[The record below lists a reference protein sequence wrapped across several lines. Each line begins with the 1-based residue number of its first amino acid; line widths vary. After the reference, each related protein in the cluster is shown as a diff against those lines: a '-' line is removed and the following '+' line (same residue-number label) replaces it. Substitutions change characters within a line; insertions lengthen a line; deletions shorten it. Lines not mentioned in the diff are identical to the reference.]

1 VKSRWKKPPVEID
14 LNDHL
19 VPVGRRS
26 GCGCRCSPIAFAAI
40 RRVRRSMS
48 SLARRRRTA
57 VLGSKRWWQ
66 GGCWA
71 TRSHQ
76 EAYLRKL
83 YGRKNN
89 QDARNSGSQNDEDV
103 AARTVGID
111 APWATPG
118 VYDLPTITDSEHH
131 YLDAFLRNREDGAN
145 DNNDDVDDVVAVVV
159 GCPTLATSR
168 ASPTEKCVEFLK
180 GAHHDDGT
188 NFGRRAA
195 VDAECGRVADCGS
208 MHSNY
213 DAAAGCSE

>member
-1 VKSRWKKPPVEID
+1 
-14 LNDHL
+14 
-19 VPVGRRS
+19 
-26 GCGCRCSPIAFAAI
+26 
-40 RRVRRSMS
+40 MS

-89 QDARNSGSQNDEDV
+89 QDARSSGGQNDEDV
-103 AARTVGID
+103 AARPAGID

-118 VYDLPTITDSEHH
+118 VYDLPAITVDAEHH
-131 YLDAFLRNREDGAN
+131 YLDAFLRNRESGAN
-145 DNNDDVDDVVAVVV
+145 NNDADVDDVVAAMV
-159 GCPTLATSR
+159 GCPALATSR

-188 NFGRRAA
+188 SFGRRAA
-195 VDAECGRVADCGS
+195 GDAECGRVADCGS
-208 MHSNY
+208 VHSGY

>member
-1 VKSRWKKPPVEID
+1 
-14 LNDHL
+14 
-19 VPVGRRS
+19 
-26 GCGCRCSPIAFAAI
+26 
-40 RRVRRSMS
+40 MS

-103 AARTVGID
+103 AARTAGID

-131 YLDAFLRNREDGAN
+131 YLDAFLRNREDSAN
-145 DNNDDVDDVVAVVV
+145 GNNDDVDDVVAVVV
-159 GCPTLATSR
+159 GCPALATSR

-208 MHSNY
+208 MHSSY